1 MYLCVAETTKS
12 VVSSVKPTSNQDRT
26 HAGQFEYCVWI
37 MLIRDSAEINKRHG
51 LFAQPTKM
59 MKTLVGELNDFNLH
73 WTAPTRT
80 TKEKVKT
87 HVRDMFSPKAHLL
100 MTVGHRSIGQPSIF
114 DDKQW
119 PISGIQLGFHAYK
132 AKQAKKNKHDNILT
146 GGK

>member
-1 MYLCVAETTKS
+1 MYLCVAETTKD

-73 WTAPTRT
+73 WTSPTDAL
-80 TKEKVKT
+80 KEKVKT
-87 HVRDMFSPKAHLL
+87 HVKDMFSPKAKLL
-100 MTVGHRSIGQPSIF
+100 TTIESRSLGQPSIVN
-114 DDKQW
+114 DTQ
-119 PISGIQLGFHAYK
+119 
-132 AKQAKKNKHDNILT
+132 
-146 GGK
+146 